1 MLTDRQQVIQDYF
14 TGVTGP
20 KCDRIIDCIY
30 KKIMHLKS
38 EPITFFLRQA
48 GSDTAGC
55 QKKTTI
61 LLSCS
66 GGAVVLSSLY
76 SAIKAVY
83 TLV

>member
-1 MLTDRQQVIQDYF
+1 MSQVQNVIESSTAY
-14 TGVTGP
+14 TE
-20 KCDRIIDCIY
+20 KLCI
-30 KKIMHLKS
+30 LKS

>member
-1 MLTDRQQVIQDYF
+1 
-14 TGVTGP
+14 
-20 KCDRIIDCIY
+20 
-30 KKIMHLKS
+30 MHLKS